1 MREIIIDKNIALSL
15 PNSSD
20 IKTWVKWMKD
30 KKISHNTLRV
40 PFPYR
45 EKDGKDFLKIC
56 AAAKKKFGM
65 QMNCAIR
72 NSEGELIGVIGFHGK
87 YGKGSHK
94 DEIGY
99 WLAKPYRRKG
109 IMKKVINRMCKHGFE
124 KMKLKRIEAS
134 IFPFN
139 IASMKLLQQCGFK
152 FEGRLRKSYFKKGKY
167 IDGMMYAKV
176 QKVYVQL
183 VNINLLSS

>member
-1 MREIIIDKNIALSL
+1 MQDFFFYFWLMSEIIIDAAIFLSP
-15 PNSSD
+15 PNAGD
-20 IKTWVKWMKD
+20 VKTWVKWMKD
-30 KKISHNTLRV
+30 KEISHNTLRV

-45 EKDGKDFLKIC
+45 EIDGKDFLKIC
-56 AAAKKKFGM
+56 VGAKKKFGK
-65 QMNCAIR
+65 QMNWAIR
-72 NSEGELIGVIGFHGK
+72 VADGELIGVIGFHGK

-109 IMKKVINRMCKHGFE
+109 IMKKVINRMCKYGFE

-139 IASMKLLQQCGFK
+139 IASMKLLQKCGFK
-152 FEGRLRKSYFKKGKY
+152 FEGRLRKSYLKKGKY
-167 IDGMMYAKV
+167 LDGMMHAKI
-176 QKVYVQL
+176 K
-183 VNINLLSS
+183 